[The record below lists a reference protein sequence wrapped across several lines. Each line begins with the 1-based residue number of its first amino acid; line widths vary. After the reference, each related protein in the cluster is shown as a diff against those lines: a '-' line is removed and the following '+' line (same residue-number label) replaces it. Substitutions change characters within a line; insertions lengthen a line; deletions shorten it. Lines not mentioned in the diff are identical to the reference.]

1 MIGGRIQSV
10 SRKDGVATI
19 VVRGT
24 GSDRGR
30 ILRVQTRHQGEIPT
44 GGSIW
49 WQSRS
54 LLVRAPGAKAEKDI
68 GRIGYSY

>member
-10 SRKDGVATI
+10 SRKTGVATI

-24 GSDRGR
+24 GCDHGR
-30 ILRVQTRHQGEIPT
+30 TLRVQTCYQGEIPT

-54 LLVRAPGAKAEKDI
+54 LFVRAPGAKVEQNI
-68 GRIGYSY
+68 GRIEYAY